1 MLVAAAMAAV
11 IAGLFVRTGF
21 GRLFDF
27 VLAIVAAAIVVPL
40 VALVIA
46 LLLTILRNLPRRE
59 ISIIIGASCAAAVI
73 WGPPQLDAGMGAFI
87 GLTAGLLGATV
98 ATFASGEYRQ
108 AVLSKKIVTVVLGV
122 VSLTLAGGL
131 IYLLVVE
138 GSLKQLVNWKPPA
151 ATMPPKLQAPDPS
164 TPGRYRVKTLAYGA
178 GANIRRPEYAPSAV
192 AIKTRTVDASNFFDD
207 FDGWK
212 RWVRR
217 KYWGFDLDKLPLNAR
232 VWYPDAAGPFPL
244 VLIVH
249 GNHEMAEFSEPGY
262 AYLGELLASRGY
274 VLASIDENFLNTG
287 LFHEPPKQQPVRGW
301 LLLEH
306 LKLWREWNSA
316 AGNPFRGKVDLNRIA
331 LIGHSRGGEAVA
343 TAALFNRLKYDP
355 DDASI
360 RFDYNFAIRSIIAIA
375 PVDGQYKPA
384 GEYRHL
390 TNISYLTLQGAHDS
404 DVASFHGSR
413 QWDHISYTEPGS
425 WFKAEIYA
433 YRANHGQFNTVWG
446 RRDWPI
452 PMGWLINTKPLLP
465 PEQQRRIAT
474 TYISAFLDATLANR
488 REYLPLFE
496 DWRTGRAWLPDT
508 LYFNRYRDASYVDL
522 ASYNEDADL
531 TSTTAPDGCIDAQHL
546 SIWREERI
554 HWRDGDRGYNG
565 VFIGWN
571 RKPKGPLPVYTVT
584 LPPNA
589 GADWKLNAA
598 STLELSIAPLD
609 EDAPEEG
616 KKDADDKAS
625 GKRESPDFTI
635 ELVSTNGV
643 TVSAPA
649 SRFAAIPPPLTEKL
663 LKLDLMNDIGYKQNW
678 EAIFQTVRVPMSS
691 FPNFDPATLATIR
704 LKFDRTPTSVI
715 CISGIG
721 FGRGGMLH

>member
-1 MLVAAAMAAV
+1 MAAV
-11 IAGLFVRTGF
+11 IAGLVVRTGF
-21 GRLFDF
+21 GRLFDLT
-27 VLAIVAAAIVVPL
+27 LAFVAAVVVIPL

-59 ISIIIGASCAAAVI
+59 FSIIVGASCAVAAI

-108 AVLSKKIVTVVLGV
+108 AALSKKIVTVVLGI
-122 VSLTLAGGL
+122 VSLTLAAGL

-164 TPGRYRVKTLAYGA
+164 IPGSYRVKTLTYGA

-217 KYWGFDLDKLPLNAR
+217 KYWGFDFDKLPLNAR
-232 VWYPDAAGPFPL
+232 VWYPDATGPFPL

-274 VLASIDENFLNTG
+274 IVASVDENFLNSG
-287 LFHEPPKQQPVRGW
+287 LFHDPPKQQPVRGW

-355 DDASI
+355 DDSGI
-360 RFDYNFAIRSIIAIA
+360 RFNYNFSIQSIIAIA

-413 QWDHISYTEPGS
+413 QWDHISYTQPGP
-425 WFKAEIYA
+425 WIKAEIYA

-446 RRDWPI
+446 RRDWST

-508 LYFNRYRDASYVDL
+508 LYVNRYRDASYVDL

-531 TSTTAPDGCIDAQHL
+531 TTTTAPDGRIDSQHL
-546 SIWREERI
+546 SLWHEERI

-565 VFIGWN
+565 VSIGWN

-589 GADWKLNAA
+589 AADWKLNAA

-649 SRFAAIPPPLTEKL
+649 SRFAAIPPLLTEKL

-678 EAIFQTVRVPMSS
+678 ETIFQTVRVPMSA
-691 FPNFDPATLATIR
+691 FPNFDPGRLATIR